1 MSQNAP
7 RIGNNH
13 SQLSSMQPP
22 RGPGSQLGQNANF
35 QHQQRK
41 LNYSPVMNGAVGKA
55 PMSKFATNQKSGYG
69 AGYASQNGQL
79 RISGGKRAHSKN
91 EKYE

>member
-1 MSQNAP
+1 
-7 RIGNNH
+7 
-13 SQLSSMQPP
+13 
-22 RGPGSQLGQNANF
+22 
-35 QHQQRK
+35 
-41 LNYSPVMNGAVGKA
+41 MNGSVGKG
-55 PMSKFATNQKSGYG
+55 PINKFATNQKQSYG